1 MRIWL
6 KTPNPL
12 GLAEPPTWW
21 QKLVFDYDKMLRIF
35 PSQIEHAYRLCRR
48 VRREARLG
56 LQTMVIHKHP
66 DTVLMIQHGVVP
78 VSTVLPWA
86 VTSTKILR
94 DLRARDTWVQGGAE
108 KVIDTIEK
116 QEQRQAAAQQQEAD
130 AQQGEM
136 LTNMFRAVKYGRPG
150 TVLVEAG
157 PRAAMR
163 RRGVRRPPGSTNP
176 PAPVRVALVRE
187 HEPMPVA
194 GSFVGEYGAAAETPS
209 QRPGRVEVVSEY
221 TKIDSRLQNRVP
233 SPAVK

>member
-56 LQTMVIHKHP
+56 LSTMVIHKHP

-86 VTSTKILR
+86 ITSTKILR
-94 DLRARDTWVQGGAE
+94 DLRARDTWAQGGAE
-108 KVIDTIEK
+108 KVVKQIE
-116 QEQRQAAAQQQEAD
+116 QQEHDAARTRQRAAD
-130 AQQGEM
+130 AEQGEM

-150 TVLVEAG
+150 TVHVEGGPKGVKRRQERADPFRDNGRPTAG
-157 PRAAMR
+157 I
-163 RRGVRRPPGSTNP
+163 V
-176 PAPVRVALVRE
+176 L
-187 HEPMPVA
+187 A
-194 GSFVGEYGAAAETPS
+194 GK
-209 QRPGRVEVVSEY
+209 Y

-233 SPAVK
+233 SRAVK